1 MKKVCLK
8 SAEILSI
15 VFFVLMWFYPVSC
28 KVNEEGIKIVPVEES
43 SPEINEYSVNSSD
56 NISVYFSKKVSVV
69 ESKIFDEEEDF
80 SHEVISQNPEESENL
95 WKIDFVLNKPL
106 KAGKNYELYGIVEDE
121 TGNTL
126 TFSLPVSGYNERI
139 PSLRI
144 TEVRPMYAKTSKS
157 VTVDGEKSKI
167 DVFKAEFIEFEV
179 LSDGNLCSVEIV
191 SAYDGEEKNLMLPDV
206 EVKQGEIVVVHLR
219 LCEGETG
226 GISELEDDITLST
239 GYYSSD
245 FARDIWF
252 SNSDSHLGDK
262 QDVVFLRDSQTG
274 KILDAVLY
282 SLQAELSWKN
292 DSMKSAIDEIK
303 NQEKWNFINEEDIY
317 SMENAY
323 DVTGITNTKSFY
335 RIKEESAPDSWVLS
349 LASKETPGEISEEL
363 KKL

>member
-1 MKKVCLK
+1 M
-8 SAEILSI
+8 
-15 VFFVLMWFYPVSC
+15 
-28 KVNEEGIKIVPVEES
+28 
-43 SPEINEYSVNSSD
+43 
-56 NISVYFSKKVSVV
+56 
-69 ESKIFDEEEDF
+69 
-80 SHEVISQNPEESENL
+80 
-95 WKIDFVLNKPL
+95 
-106 KAGKNYELYGIVEDE
+106 
-121 TGNTL
+121 
-126 TFSLPVSGYNERI
+126 
-139 PSLRI
+139 
-144 TEVRPMYAKTSKS
+144 
-157 VTVDGEKSKI
+157 
-167 DVFKAEFIEFEV
+167 
-179 LSDGNLCSVEIV
+179 SDGNLCSVEIV

-282 SLQAELSWKN
+282 SLQTELSWKN